1 MKDVEFIA
9 LKSSEEIYEER
20 KTARAER
27 EQVKAQRERL
37 EREIEEQKRLLQ
49 EQAAANNSEP
59 EENIQPQPET
69 EEASTAVSAP
79 SSETKKRRL
88 SGRHQNNKKR
98 GWLYEVGTTI
108 LYCAIAIVLVLLI
121 KHFVVQKT
129 LVEGRSMVETLHNHD
144 QLLVDKISYRFSD
157 PKRFDIIVL
166 EHPSKEDVYYIKR
179 IIGLPGETVQIVG
192 TDILINGEKLE
203 ESYGA
208 EQILY
213 PGLAQ
218 EPITLAPDTYFV
230 MGDNRNNSSDSRDPN
245 VGNVPREN
253 IIGRA
258 FLRIWPL
265 DRFGTIE

>member
-9 LKSSEEIYEER
+9 LKTSEEVYEER
-20 KTARAER
+20 KVARADR
-27 EQVKAQRERL
+27 EQEKIQRERL
-37 EREIEEQKRLLQ
+37 EREIAEQERLKQEQIGHEEQSAIAEMQ
-49 EQAAANNSEP
+49 EQPDEP
-59 EENIQPQPET
+59 IQLREET
-69 EEASTAVSAP
+69 TADGKRRRP
-79 SSETKKRRL
+79 SGRTRDQKKR
-88 SGRHQNNKKR
+88 S
-98 GWLYEVGTTI
+98 WLYELGTTV

-121 KHFVVQKT
+121 KQFVVQKT

-166 EHPSKEDVYYIKR
+166 EHPTKEDVYYIKR

-208 EQILY
+208 EQIQF

-218 EPITLAPDTYFV
+218 EPITLAQDTYFV

-253 IIGRA
+253 IVGRA